1 MTRWFV
7 IVAALVCF
15 LAVPGIAA
23 AEEKIIDLP
32 ISSITAATD
41 RNGNPYTRVI
51 VLEGR
56 KLQGIDYEVGVPTMA
71 FGAAHEEVA
80 TLKKGDNLKA
90 LVSETE
96 FQGRKNYNIIKV
108 LQ

>member
-1 MTRWFV
+1 MTKWFV
-7 IVAALVCF
+7 IMAALVCF

-41 RNGNPYTRVI
+41 RNGAPYTRII

-56 KLQGIDYEVGVPTMA
+56 KLQGIEYEVGVPTMA
-71 FGAAHEEVA
+71 FGDTHAQVA
-80 TLKKGDNLKA
+80 QLKAGDQLKA
-90 LVSETE
+90 LVAENE
-96 FQGRKNYNIIKV
+96 FNGRKSYNIIKV